1 MGKNGDKNKFVE
13 LRMQAQTFLAQKPQ
27 QEDIQKLIHE
37 LDTHQIELELQNE
50 DLRNTQE
57 ELEKSRHRYADLYD
71 FAPMAYMTVSDK
83 GIILEAN
90 LTAGDMLGVARGQLL
105 NRPFSEFIL
114 AEDQDLFY
122 LHRKK
127 LLESRLQQSYEMR
140 FQKKDGS
147 SFHALVETGIYAD
160 SSDPADQFRVMV
172 SDISTHKEIELA
184 KLRRLKNRYQA
195 IVMDQNELICRFDPQ
210 GRITFVNDAY
220 CRYFGVNHTDI
231 LGTTILPNIHE
242 DDLPLVSDLLKT
254 LTPLKPDKTIEL
266 RMYLSDGTIA
276 WQQWCGRAL
285 YDQAENVIKYQAV
298 GRDITKEKKAE
309 EKLQNEIQLRQL
321 FLDALPCIAMLLQ
334 LETRQ
339 IVASNKAAVAV
350 GAVPGKKCYESWIQ
364 REKPCSWCLV
374 PKILSTNEPLNNQFW
389 ALGIYWDAYWIP
401 VTKNLYLHYLFDITE
416 KEKNR
421 VALKKANDELE
432 QRVMERTLELQQLHT
447 QLLHSEKLAAVGNL
461 SASIA
466 HEFNNPLQSV
476 MTIVKGIEQYSSL
489 DTKEK
494 KLLSLAL
501 QECSRMKNL
510 IADLRDFFQPT
521 SGETV
526 HVDLHVIL
534 DALLL
539 ISKKD
544 FNSREIRI
552 VKKYGDN
559 IPPIMAV
566 ADQLKQ
572 VFLNLMNN
580 AADACENG
588 GIITFTTEKIGEHI
602 AVHIEDNGKGIDPE
616 NMAHI
621 FEPFF
626 TTKPE
631 QKGSG
636 LGLSVSY
643 GIIQKHGGRIDVKS
657 EHGKGSTFSI
667 LLPVESAYN
676 DQELNTAG

>member
-1 MGKNGDKNKFVE
+1 MGKDAEKNKFSE
-13 LRMQAQTFLAQKPQ
+13 LRMRAQTLLDQKPEQ
-27 QEDIQKLIHE
+27 TDLLQKDVQKLIHE
-37 LDTHQIELELQNE
+37 LDTYQIELELQNE

-57 ELEKSRHRYADLYD
+57 NLENSHRRYADFYD
-71 FAPMAYMTVSDK
+71 FAPVAYMTVSDK
-83 GIILEAN
+83 GLILEAN
-90 LTAGDMLGVARGQLL
+90 LTAGDMLGVARAQLL
-105 NRPFSEFIL
+105 NRPFSEFLL

-127 LLESRLQQSYEMR
+127 LLETRLQKSYEMR

-147 SFHALVETGIYAD
+147 SFHGLVETGIYAD
-160 SSDPADQFRVMV
+160 SSDPAGQFRVTV
-172 SDISTHKEIELA
+172 SDISIHKEIELA
-184 KLRRLKNRYQA
+184 TLRRVKNRYQA

-210 GRITFVNDAY
+210 GRVTFVNDAY
-220 CRYFGVNHTDI
+220 CRYFGVSHTDI
-231 LGTTILPNIHE
+231 LGTNFLPNIHE
-242 DDLPLVSDLLKT
+242 DDLPLLGDLLKT
-254 LTPLKPDKTIEL
+254 LTPLKPDKIIEL
-266 RMYLSDGTIA
+266 RMYLADGKIA

-298 GRDITKEKKAE
+298 GRDITKEKQAE

-350 GAVPGKKCYESWIQ
+350 GAVPGKKCYASWIQ
-364 REKPCSWCLV
+364 GEKSCSWCLAH
-374 PKILSTNEPLNNQFW
+374 KIRSTKETLNDQFW
-389 ALGIYWDAYWIP
+389 ALGIYWDAYWVP

-421 VALKKANDELE
+421 EALRKANDELE

-447 QLLHSEKLAAVGNL
+447 QLLHSEKLAAIGNL

-489 DTKEK
+489 DKKEK
-494 KLLSLAL
+494 NLLTLAL

-526 HVDLHVIL
+526 YVDLHTVL

-544 FNSREIRI
+544 FTSRKIRI

-588 GIITFTTEKIGEHI
+588 GIITISTKKIGEHI
-602 AVHIEDNGKGIDPE
+602 AVHIEDNGKGIDSE

-631 QKGSG
+631 LKGTG

-643 GIIQKHGGRIDVKS
+643 GIIKQHGGRIDVKS
-657 EHGKGSTFSI
+657 ERGKGSTFSV
-667 LLPVESAYN
+667 LLPIESAN
-676 DQELNTAG
+676 NEQ

>member
-1 MGKNGDKNKFVE
+1 MGKDAEKNKFSE
-13 LRMQAQTFLAQKPQ
+13 LRMRAQTLLDQKPEQ
-27 QEDIQKLIHE
+27 TDLLQKDVQKLIHE
-37 LDTHQIELELQNE
+37 LDTYQIELELQNE

-57 ELEKSRHRYADLYD
+57 NLEKSHRRYADFYD
-71 FAPMAYMTVSDK
+71 FAPVAYMTVSDK
-83 GIILEAN
+83 GLILEAN
-90 LTAGDMLGVARGQLL
+90 LTAGDMLGVARAQLL
-105 NRPFSEFIL
+105 NRPFSEFLL

-127 LLESRLQQSYEMR
+127 LLETRLQKSYEMR

-147 SFHALVETGIYAD
+147 SFHGLVETGIYAD
-160 SSDPADQFRVMV
+160 SSDPAGQFRVTV
-172 SDISTHKEIELA
+172 SDISIHKEIELA
-184 KLRRLKNRYQA
+184 TLRRVKNRYQA

-210 GRITFVNDAY
+210 GRVTFVNDAY
-220 CRYFGVNHTDI
+220 CRYFGVSHTDI
-231 LGTTILPNIHE
+231 LGTNFLPNIHE
-242 DDLPLVSDLLKT
+242 DDLPLLGDLLKT
-254 LTPLKPDKTIEL
+254 LTPLKPDKIIEL
-266 RMYLSDGTIA
+266 RMYLADGKIA

-298 GRDITKEKKAE
+298 GRDITKEKQAE

-350 GAVPGKKCYESWIQ
+350 GAVPGKKCYASWIQ
-364 REKPCSWCLV
+364 GEKSCSWCLAH
-374 PKILSTNEPLNNQFW
+374 KIRSTKETLNDQFW
-389 ALGIYWDAYWIP
+389 ALGIYWDAYWVP

-421 VALKKANDELE
+421 EALRKANDELE

-447 QLLHSEKLAAVGNL
+447 QLLHSEKLAAIGNL

-489 DTKEK
+489 DKKEK
-494 KLLSLAL
+494 NLLTLAL

-526 HVDLHVIL
+526 YVDLHTVL

-544 FNSREIRI
+544 FTSRKIRI

-588 GIITFTTEKIGEHI
+588 GIITISTKKIEEHI
-602 AVHIEDNGKGIDPE
+602 AVHIEDNGKGIDSE

-631 QKGSG
+631 LKGTG

-643 GIIQKHGGRIDVKS
+643 GIIKQHGGRIDVKS
-657 EHGKGSTFSI
+657 ERGKGSKFSV
-667 LLPVESAYN
+667 LLPIESAN
-676 DQELNTAG
+676 NEQ